1 MERRQSSHV
10 YCLPD
15 LVRWIILNFVSA
27 EITGRRFIS
36 ISWFL
41 RYRFSWNFAL
51 RTWNIGCVFPRHMMH
66 VSSPPCSLCAVGCV
80 YATLNISVVRI
91 DGWHVVVVHNNFR
104 NTVQIYFALS
114 EPRVIF
120 SLLYCNFVQ
129 VSTRETWFHYAINGH
144 RIFFVGVYYSS
155 QLVSTFTV
163 DHCELVFFSF
173 DTLLDQLPGLWT
185 LRLLWPLLLWIY
197 CYLVSGFH
205 IGGLTLWSCSVILY
219 SGYTGTVDLVYC

>member
-1 MERRQSSHV
+1 M
-10 YCLPD
+10 
-15 LVRWIILNFVSA
+15 
-27 EITGRRFIS
+27 
-36 ISWFL
+36 
-41 RYRFSWNFAL
+41 L

-80 YATLNISVVRI
+80 YATLNMSVVRI

-129 VSTRETWFHYAINGH
+129 VITRETWFHYAITGH

-155 QLVSTFTV
+155 QLVSTFTA
-163 DHCELVFFSF
+163 DYFELVFFHLTHCSISYR
-173 DTLLDQLPGLWT
+173 DCGL
-185 LRLLWPLLLWIY
+185 RFFWPLLLWIY

-205 IGGLTLWSCSVILY
+205 IGGLTLW
-219 SGYTGTVDLVYC
+219 